1 MSTFQIRFIS
11 GAVCAVLALV
21 LIFAPPLVFHIAVG
35 AACLVALYELYRT
48 FEQTKKRQIMVLGYL
63 FAVIFLVMPLFP
75 ISLPKELFMFLL
87 VVYLMLLSVCS
98 VVYHETIKF
107 ADVTRGFFSLVYGV
121 LLLLHLSYIRFLDN
135 GVALVILVFL
145 GAWLPDTFAYFAG
158 RFFGKHKLI
167 PAVSPKK
174 TIEGSVGGVLG
185 AVISFMVYGVVLQF
199 GFGYTV
205 NYWLLLFLALT
216 CGVVS
221 QFGDLS
227 ASVIKRECGQKDFG
241 NLIPGH
247 GGILDRFDS
256 LIFVA
261 PLIYYFLL
269 IFEVIYK

>member
-1 MSTFQIRFIS
+1 MSNFQMRLIS
-11 GAVCAVLALV
+11 GAACAVLVLL
-21 LIFAPPLVFHIAVG
+21 LIFVPPVVFHIAIG

-48 FEQTKKRQIMVLGYL
+48 FEQTKKWQIMVLGYL

-75 ISLPKELFMFLL
+75 ISLPKELFTFLL

-107 ADVTRGFFSLVYGV
+107 SDVTRGFFSLVYGV

-135 GVALVILVFL
+135 GIALVILVFL

-185 AVISFMVYGVVLQF
+185 AVISFMVYGVILQF
-199 GFGYTV
+199 GFGYIV

-227 ASVIKRECGQKDFG
+227 ASVIKRECGKKDFG

-247 GGILDRFDS
+247 GGILDRVDS

>member
-48 FEQTKKRQIMVLGYL
+48 FEQTKKWQIMVLGYL